1 MLLPS
6 SGLLN
11 DCAEHI
17 YRKYM
22 DLDHN
27 ITADLGEKKLQ
38 NMANKANETKVL
50 WTQK

>member
-1 MLLPS
+1 
-6 SGLLN
+6 
-11 DCAEHI
+11 
-17 YRKYM
+17 M

-50 WTQK
+50 WAQK